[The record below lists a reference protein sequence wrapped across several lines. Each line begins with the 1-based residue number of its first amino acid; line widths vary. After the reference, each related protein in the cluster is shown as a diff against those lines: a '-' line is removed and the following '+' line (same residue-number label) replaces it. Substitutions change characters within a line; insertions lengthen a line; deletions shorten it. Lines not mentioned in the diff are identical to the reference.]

1 MPERSQHCKNGA
13 TQPTNSV
20 SRRSRPLVPDTREVQ
35 FLTLVRDNEA
45 RLRRICRVY
54 ERDLDARKDL
64 YQEIM
69 FQLWRSWGSFTG
81 ASSIDTWV
89 YRVALNTALTHV
101 RRRSSR
107 VETTLDEEHL
117 ESEAL
122 ASPLGNPED
131 LLDLDEQSERLH
143 AAIERLDGID
153 RMLVTMHLDGRSY
166 REMADVIGI
175 TESHVGVKLH
185 RIRKT
190 LTRWLAKE
198 TV

>member
-1 MPERSQHCKNGA
+1 M
-13 TQPTNSV
+13 
-20 SRRSRPLVPDTREVQ
+20 PDTREVQ
-35 FLTLVRDNEA
+35 FLKLVRENDV

-69 FQLWRSWGSFTG
+69 FQLWRSLPSFSG
-81 ASSIDTWV
+81 ASAIDTWL
-89 YRVALNTALTHV
+89 YRVALNTALVHA

-107 VETTLDEEHL
+107 SETTFDEEHCA
-117 ESEAL
+117 SEAL
-122 ASPLGNPED
+122 AAPLGVAED
-131 LLDLDEQSERLH
+131 RLELDEQSERLN

-153 RMLVTMHLDGRSY
+153 RMLVTMQLDGRSY
-166 REMADVIGI
+166 REMAEVIGI
-175 TESHVGVKLH
+175 TENHVGVKLH

-190 LTRWLAKE
+190 LARSVTGE